1 MEFFIIPLFLV
12 IGFFLLLGTFF
23 TVKQQTAAVVER
35 FGKFT
40 SMRQSGLQL
49 KIPLVDKIAGRIN

>member
-49 KIPLVDKIAGRIN
+49 KIPLV